1 MASAADATAPA
12 LVDLAVAARHL
23 AVVRAIL
30 ARHVPDRTVVA
41 FGSRVAGTAKPWS
54 DLDLAILGEV
64 RVPSVVLACL
74 ASDFEESDL
83 PFRVD
88 LVDWATASP
97 AFRARVERDGRMIVV
112 A

>member
-1 MASAADATAPA
+1 MASSADTTAPA

-30 ARHVPDRTVVA
+30 APHVPDRTVVP
-41 FGSRVAGTAKPWS
+41 FGSRVGGSAKPPS
-54 DLDLAILGEV
+54 DLGLAILGEV
-64 RVPSVVLACL
+64 RTPPVDLACL

-88 LVDWATASP
+88 LVEWAAASP
-97 AFRARVERDGRMIVV
+97 AFRARVERGGRMMVV